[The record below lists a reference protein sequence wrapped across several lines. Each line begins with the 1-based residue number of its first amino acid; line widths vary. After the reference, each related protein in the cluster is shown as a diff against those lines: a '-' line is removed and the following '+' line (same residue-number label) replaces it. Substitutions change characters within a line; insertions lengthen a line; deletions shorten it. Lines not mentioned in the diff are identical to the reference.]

1 MRLSSQTLGVEV
13 HKLVIVN
20 QWNVQIVLE
29 ALNDDIITWT
39 VSEEGL
45 ERLRA
50 DIRAGELGRAH
61 IRRVDPLETV
71 GLVAI
76 AA

>member
-1 MRLSSQTLGVEV
+1 LY
-13 HKLVIVN
+13 VN
-20 QWNVQIVLE
+20 SWNVQIVLE
-29 ALNDDIITWT
+29 ALNDDVITWT
-39 VSEEGL
+39 ISDEGL

-50 DIRAGELGRAH
+50 DIRAGELGRAY
-61 IRRVDPLETV
+61 IKRVEPLETA

>member
-1 MRLSSQTLGVEV
+1 M
-13 HKLVIVN
+13 N

-29 ALNDDIITWT
+29 ALNDDSITWV
-39 VSEEGL
+39 VSDEGL

-61 IRRVDPLETV
+61 IGRIDPVETV
-71 GLVAI
+71 GLVAL

>member
-1 MRLSSQTLGVEV
+1 V
-13 HKLVIVN
+13 K

-29 ALNDDIITWT
+29 TLNNDVITWT
-39 VSEEGL
+39 VSDEAL

-50 DIRAGELGRAH
+50 DVRAGELGRAH
-61 IRRVDPLETV
+61 IMRVDPVENV

>member
-1 MRLSSQTLGVEV
+1 
-13 HKLVIVN
+13 VN
-20 QWNVQIVLE
+20 RWQVQIVLE
-29 ALNDDIITWT
+29 ALNNDVITWT
-39 VSEEGL
+39 VSDEDL

-61 IRRVDPLETV
+61 IKRVDPVENV
-71 GLVAI
+71 GLVAL

>member
-1 MRLSSQTLGVEV
+1 
-13 HKLVIVN
+13 VN
-20 QWNVQIVLE
+20 RWNVQIVLE
-29 ALNDDIITWT
+29 ALNDDVISWT
-39 VSEEGL
+39 VSDEGL

-50 DIRAGELGRAH
+50 DIRAGDLGRAH
-61 IRRVDPLETV
+61 IAHVEPLETV